1 MACDFKKTAF
11 YTHKANAYG
20 KYGNPHALQTVYI
33 GPGHAQARQSPTVEE
48 KRQAQSP
55 TPS

>member
-1 MACDFKKTAF
+1 MACDFKETAF
-11 YTHKANAYG
+11 YTQKANA
-20 KYGNPHALQTVYI
+20 YGNPHALQTVCI